1 MLNCKKKPLIHVHK
15 HTSWNMKKK
24 KRLSDIAHCSLKLMP
39 YSTFIKTPEHIDCLL
54 EKAKVVDQATLDWN
68 TCSSPHSLNNFS
80 QAAWDLWVSRKTR
93 SIVRIDMD
101 YNRARKIFLQTRHLL
116 DQVLSH
122 PPAWAMC
129 FVFASVSL
137 LYFSSALQMLPTQ
150 RLNVFTPPVCITSI
164 LASILLWDFS
174 KLLFLEPIKAL
185 SQYP

>member
-116 DQVLSH
+116 DHVLSH

-129 FVFASVSL
+129 FVFASL
-137 LYFSSALQMLPTQ
+137 CLSAL
-150 RLNVFTPPVCITSI
+150 
-164 LASILLWDFS
+164 
-174 KLLFLEPIKAL
+174 LLFCIADAANTEAQCLYTASLHNIHPGFNFAL
-185 SQYP
+185 RLFKTAVPWAN